1 MYNNSKVAKAIR
13 LAMMFGAGAAAAI
26 SAPSF
31 AAEEGAEEVERI
43 AVTGSRIKR
52 TQMEAT
58 SPIVSISETVIE
70 ITGANNVATFINE
83 LPAAGVPGTTDTA
96 SNFRTSTTGLSTV
109 DLRNLGSN
117 RTLILV
123 NGRRHIGG
131 SAGDPTV
138 DVSMIPIDLVKRV
151 EVVTGGASAVYGS
164 EAIAGV
170 INFIMKDDFEGIELN
185 TRFGTSDAG
194 GADETDLSLTLGG
207 NFDDDKGN
215 AIVYVGYSD
224 RGILKAS
231 DREISAND
239 AANSTFGPKGNF
251 ATPNGII
258 TQDDTTG
265 LWDKDF
271 VRAEDG
277 FDRNA
282 VRLIRVPTERIQ
294 FNANVTY
301 DLNENFNFFSESAYS
316 SLTSYSQL
324 EPTITGEFISVGNS
338 IANLRIP
345 IDNHFVPTE
354 LRDAILAAE
363 PSTEEFQMYRRFVEL
378 GPRSSDV
385 DRKVFRTAFGVEG
398 ALSDDWD
405 YSTYYQFGSFSQAQT
420 NGGVFNTLNF
430 YNALQTE
437 IGADGNV
444 QCSDDFARDLGCVPV
459 NVFGAGS
466 ISGDALDWVSVDS
479 QLTST
484 MEQHV
489 FGALLSGVAFE
500 LPAGDLGLAFGYE
513 WRSEESKFNSDALAQ
528 SGLTSGNTTPNTVG
542 EYDVSELFVEAVVP
556 IISDAP
562 FAQYLGLEL
571 AYRHSDYSTIGGAS
585 AYKVALDWSPFD
597 DLKVRGGVS
606 TAVRA
611 PNIGELFDPG
621 SETFRSFTD
630 PCALG
635 GKGGNTASP
644 DGGSYEA
651 QSATVQAN
659 CAQIPGSATLDPIN
673 EGILSAGGLSAG
685 NPDLSEETSTSTT
698 FGFVYS
704 PSQVEGLNFTVDY
717 YEIQIEDAIN
727 AFGAQTTVDQCVR
740 QPDFPNNPFCD
751 LITRDPVSGL
761 VLRMDALAINVADYE
776 VSGVDFTAD
785 YMFELPVG
793 ELSLNL
799 IGTFAM
805 SNDFVPFEG
814 GEIVDSQGEVGVP
827 DIKANLNATYTLDD
841 MLFSYT
847 ARYIDGVNVE
857 NDQIET
863 FGTIPSYTYHNL
875 HARYFL
881 GDNYEFYAGVD
892 NVLDKKPP
900 FLGQG
905 TPGDVT
911 GTNTAADVYDVLG
924 RYYYAGFKVNF

>member
-43 AVTGSRIKR
+43 EVTGSRIKR

-70 ITGANNVATFINE
+70 ITGANNVASFINE

-131 SAGDPTV
+131 SAGSPTV
-138 DVSMIPIDLVKRV
+138 DVSMIPVDLVKRV

-207 NFDDDKGN
+207 NFDDGKGN

-224 RGILKAS
+224 RGILKAT
-231 DREISAND
+231 DREISASD

-251 ATPNGII
+251 STPNGII

-265 LWDKDF
+265 LWDKAF

-282 VRLIRVPTERIQ
+282 VRLIRVPTERVQ
-294 FNANVTY
+294 FNANITY
-301 DLNENFNFFSESAYS
+301 DLNENFNFFSESAYN
-316 SLTSYSQL
+316 SLTSYSQS

-354 LRDAILAAE
+354 LRDGILAAE
-363 PSTEEFQMYRRFVEL
+363 PDTEEFAMYRRFVEL

-385 DRKVFRTAFGVEG
+385 DRKIFRTAFGVEG
-398 ALSDDWD
+398 NITDDWD

-437 IGADGNV
+437 IGSDGSV
-444 QCSDDFARDLGCVPV
+444 QCSDEFARDLGCVPID
-459 NVFGAGS
+459 VFGAGS
-466 ISGDALDWVSVDS
+466 INGGALDWVSVDS

-489 FGALLSGVAFE
+489 FGALVTGVALE

-528 SGLTSGNTTPNTVG
+528 SGLTSGNTIPNTVG
-542 EYDVSELFVEAVVP
+542 EYDVSEIFVEAVIP
-556 IISDAP
+556 LLSDVP

-571 AYRHSDYSTIGGAS
+571 AYRYSDYSTIGGAS

-611 PNIGELFDPG
+611 PNIEELFDPG

-635 GKGGNTASP
+635 GRGGNTASP
-644 DGGSYEA
+644 DGGSYEE
-651 QSATVQAN
+651 QSAAVQAN
-659 CAQIPGSATLDPIN
+659 CAQIPGSTTLDPIN

-727 AFGAQTTVDQCVR
+727 AFSAQTTVDQCVR
-740 QPDFPNNPFCD
+740 QPDFPNNPFCE
-751 LITRDPVSGL
+751 LITRDPDSGL
-761 VLRMDALAINVADYE
+761 ILRMNALAINVADYE

-785 YMFELPVG
+785 YMFDLPVG

-827 DIKANLNATYTLDD
+827 DIKANFNTTYTLDD
-841 MLFSYT
+841 MMFSYT
-847 ARYIDGVNVE
+847 ARYIHSVNVE
-857 NDQIET
+857 NDQIEN
-863 FGTIPSYTYHNL
+863 FGTIPSYVYHNL

-892 NVLDKKPP
+892 NILDKEPP